1 MAQKLTTLSP
11 LFSTPYLTVAEYKQA
26 PTGVDVDDFV
36 GGGSIGLNDQELTNV
51 IARASSWMD
60 AHCGQVL
67 GATQDTESFRAR
79 TSRDGFLRV
88 HPRYWPIISIVSASF
103 GGSPSLMS
111 ALDVSTAWLEPMA
124 VVFSLSYGSSFSGQL
139 QFSRVMSL
147 TQEQFVTMTYVNGYA
162 NTVLTSTLV
171 AATTTMNVS
180 DTTGF
185 QPGMS
190 FRVYDG
196 INSELLKVSSSFV
209 PSTGAGAVT
218 LSAGCAYNH
227 AASVS
232 VSALPPAVK
241 QAAISM
247 VNVIL
252 KSRGNSALVMGSL
265 TPGQIQAHNPAVAN
279 DYEMACSLLAPYRR
293 IR

>member
-88 HPRYWPIISIVSASF
+88 HPRYWPIISVVSASF

-139 QFSRVMSL
+139 QFSRVMSF

-162 NTVLTSTLV
+162 NTVLTAPQGLV
-171 AATTTMNVS
+171 TTMNVS

-190 FRVYDG
+190 FRIYDG
-196 INSELLKVSSSFV
+196 INSELVKVSSTYV
-209 PSTGAGAVT
+209 PTTGAGAVS
-218 LSAGCAYNH
+218 LSAACSFTH
-227 AASVS
+227 ATGTS

>member
-1 MAQKLTTLSP
+1 MAQKLTTISP

-60 AHCGQVL
+60 AHCNQVL

-79 TSRDGFLRV
+79 VSRDGFLRV
-88 HPRYWPIISIVSASF
+88 HPRFWPIISIVSASF
-103 GGSPSLMS
+103 GGSPLLMS
-111 ALDVSTAWLEPMA
+111 ALDVSTAWVEQMA
-124 VVFSLSYGSSFSGQL
+124 VLFPLSYGSSFSGQL

-147 TQEQFVTMTYVNGYA
+147 TQEQFVTLTYVNGYA
-162 NTVLTSTLV
+162 NTVLTAPQGLV
-171 AATTTMNVS
+171 ATMTVS

-196 INSELLKVSSSFV
+196 TSSELLKVSSTFV
-209 PSTGAGAVT
+209 PSTGAGAIT
-218 LSAGCAYNH
+218 LSAPCSFTH
-227 AASVS
+227 ATGTS
-232 VSALPPAVK
+232 VSALPPAIK

-293 IR
+293 VR

>member
-36 GGGSIGLNDQELTNV
+36 GGGSIGLNDPELTNV

-79 TSRDGFLRV
+79 ISRDGFLRV
-88 HPRYWPIISIVSASF
+88 HPRYWPIISVVSASF

-139 QFSRVMSL
+139 QFSRVMSF

-162 NTVLTSTLV
+162 NTVLTAPQGLV
-171 AATTTMNVS
+171 TTMNVS

-190 FRVYDG
+190 FRIYDG
-196 INSELLKVSSSFV
+196 INSELVKVSSTYV
-209 PSTGAGAVT
+209 PTTGAGAVS
-218 LSAGCAYNH
+218 LSAACSFTH
-227 AASVS
+227 ATGTS